1 MAGVARQFRRARS
14 ARNAVEIAVVVVAI
28 RIRIRIRIVLRWSS
42 VGISLVDVAVVIAA
56 VVVDAVV
63 VLGAVA
69 LAVRM
74 AGGVAASAFDA
85 PFLRRSDGS
94 RGRRRRYVPGSATR
108 ARGSSRGRRTRTFHC
123 EGSSRESVVSGA
135 DGGRTG
141 RGRGCFGG
149 YGGRRGGCGG
159 VVEVRDDFGRRRRGG
174 GGRVRSGRTFRGLL
188 LGWTPTRFLHH
199 RTPGKGNF
207 RNPTRRSDR
216 HRNHY
221 PSNDPDPDRHPDRH
235 RHRGREIRASSTF
248 SKRASCKTNPISSDW
263 PEPASASFAPSASPP
278 SAVRPPGATFCGS
291 FGRIPRWM
299 PRFERS

>member
-56 VVVDAVV
+56 VVDAVV
-63 VLGAVA
+63 VRGAVA

-108 ARGSSRGRRTRTFHC
+108 ARGPSRGRRTRTFHC

-149 YGGRRGGCGG
+149 YSGRRGGCGG
-159 VVEVRDDFGRRRRGG
+159 VVEVRDDFGRRRRR
-174 GGRVRSGRTFRGLL
+174 GGRGCRCGCGCGGTFVGSHSLHTRTLLFWFRFVSFTAVSLAFCHFGSIV
-188 LGWTPTRFLHH
+188 
-199 RTPGKGNF
+199 GKVG
-207 RNPTRRSDR
+207 
-216 HRNHY
+216 
-221 PSNDPDPDRHPDRH
+221 RH
-235 RHRGREIRASSTF
+235 RHGTL
-248 SKRASCKTNPISSDW
+248 KL
-263 PEPASASFAPSASPP
+263 
-278 SAVRPPGATFCGS
+278 
-291 FGRIPRWM
+291 
-299 PRFERS
+299 